1 MKRLLLSLIV
11 AGGLALMA
19 APQAGAT
26 TWPGLCGKSYAVLI
40 QGADTSLTP
49 DGPVTGAVGVGQ
61 LTFGAG
67 SGTSCAVTS
76 GEFIYNAGDVQT
88 SPIGVSFGPSACYVP
103 LSGFDGVPCF
113 DGSNDIVGGTLS
125 TGGPAGSYILSFA
138 ATFTYFDASATPGA
152 WPFEFFVEGTL
163 GGGSAVGSSPADPS
177 GVNGTAPGNG
187 APVLGI
193 TMEKQGTLAGITFG
207 SAPFHGADALLC
219 SGYGANSGDLVAA
232 GQAAASAYQG
242 QTITGAFG
250 ATSGLYVIFDPSHA
264 DGELTFNSNN
274 SYVVPS
280 SGPNPNNT
288 FCPFVLIPGTYL
300 PGGGAT
306 QSIFTDGTSD
316 LAALLQVSPDCDS
329 SNPANPANAGAG
341 YSDSS
346 VQWGATDTD
355 AYVIVTGLV
364 SDATGFVPAGE
375 SATCTSYEQ
384 AANPLTIAT
393 LTSTTLVAI
402 GTTKTGTVKVTNSNE
417 AACDVEI
424 SMPTVTGG
432 SCALSL
438 VGGPTVS
445 TVDVGPSPSTT
456 VATTSCTCGPVSA
469 PGTVTGALTISSVA
483 CPIMASAAVLCKN

>member
-1 MKRLLLSLIV
+1 
-11 AGGLALMA
+11 MA

-26 TWPGLCGKSYAVLI
+26 TWPGLCGHSYAVLI
-40 QGADTSLTP
+40 QGADTSLVP

-67 SGTSCAVTS
+67 SGTSCNVTG
-76 GEFIYNAGDVQT
+76 GELIYNAGDVQS
-88 SPIGVSFGPSACYVP
+88 SPIGVSFGPSSCYVP

-113 DGSNDIVGGTLS
+113 DGLDSADVVSGTLS
-125 TGGPAGSYILSFA
+125 TGGPAGSSILSFA
-138 ATFTYFDASATPGA
+138 AHYTYFDASALSGY

-163 GGGSAVGSSPADPS
+163 GGGSAVGSSPADAA
-177 GVNGTAPGNG
+177 GVSPALPGNG

-193 TMEKQGTLAGITFG
+193 TMQKQDATPPTFTWGT
-207 SAPFHGADALLC
+207 APFKGADALLC

-232 GQAAASAYQG
+232 GQSAASAYQG

-250 ATSGLYVIFDPSHA
+250 ATSGSYVIFNAGQA

-280 SGPNPNNT
+280 SGPNPNNL

-306 QSIFTDGTSD
+306 QSLFNDGSSN
-316 LAALLQVSPDCDS
+316 LAALLQYSPDCDS

-346 VQWGATDTD
+346 VQWGATDAD
-355 AYVIVTGLV
+355 AYVIVTGLL

-375 SATCTSYEQ
+375 SATCTSLEQ
-384 AANPLTIAT
+384 AASPLAIAT
-393 LTSTTLVAI
+393 LTSATIVSVNAL
-402 GTTKTGTVKVTNSNE
+402 KTGYVKVTNGNE

-424 SMPTVTGG
+424 SMSPVTNTVGPNTCSVSLAGG
-432 SCALSL
+432 SPVITA
-438 VGGPTVS
+438 
-445 TVDVGPSPSTT
+445 DVGPSPSTT
-456 VATTSCTCGPVSA
+456 LATINCTCNGTSPAVSA
-469 PGTVTGALTISSVA
+469 VGSLTISSVA
-483 CPIMASAAVLCKN
+483 CPISASDTVTCKN